1 MNGRQDVSN
10 AEARGWIL
18 GHRLAAD
25 LLLGPGI
32 AACLQG
38 GRSDSGAVRRMG
50 KNPPSGMS
58 QVTER
63 ANGGTRDATCD
74 VQAFPRRLCHDLH
87 RSGWRRAPG
96 P

>member
-1 MNGRQDVSN
+1 MNGRQDLSN

-18 GHRLAAD
+18 GHWLAAD

-38 GRSDSGAVRRMG
+38 GRSDSGAVRRLG

-63 ANGGTRDATCD
+63 ANGGTRDAT
-74 VQAFPRRLCHDLH
+74 ATFKPPPGGLCHDLH